1 MGKKARIKRERLQK
15 MAAALPPLWKDA
27 EGIHAMLPFP
37 AAPPPG
43 TADLLTAN
51 FQRQIRRSPM
61 WQQLVDRFG
70 EKKAE
75 ELLKEC
81 KAEIR

>member
-1 MGKKARIKRERLQK
+1 
-15 MAAALPPLWKDA
+15 
-27 EGIHAMLPFP
+27 MLPFP
-37 AAPPPG
+37 AVPPPG
-43 TADLLTAN
+43 TAELLTAN
-51 FQRQIRRSPM
+51 FQRQIRGSPM
-61 WQQLVDRFG
+61 WSQLVDRFG